1 MRSTCRSFPAS
12 PRATASSTGCQR
24 RPCASSM
31 KHLLPVSFV
40 DDLRTQK
47 LRLTLTLF
55 GIFWGTFA
63 VVVLLAFGT
72 GLERKAEEEMARG
85 TGIVSLQSGIT
96 RNTWRGLPEG
106 RRIRLRPDDVQLL
119 RDEVPGIGLLSEG
132 SFGNGTL
139 IVDERSVQGTLYG
152 IEPDYAPLNEIRLEP
167 GGRFINPR
175 DIQERRHVAV
185 IGRGLSAQL
194 FDVSD
199 PVGRQFVV
207 RGSTFTVVGV
217 LQAREGSRGFLNDE
231 RAFVPATTHRIIFGS
246 AYISSIMYSPVSP
259 DVGAETLERAFAL
272 LGARHGFDPSDR
284 RALGQWDSA
293 EFDNEIRFFLLALNI
308 FLAVVGGFT
317 LLVGGIGV
325 ANIMFVVVRE
335 RRVEIGVK
343 RAMGARRSHIV
354 TQFMAEAALLVATGA
369 VLGFLFAVLVV
380 TLAGMIPVTED
391 MGQPVISGGVALL
404 TAAVLALVALAA
416 GV

>member
-1 MRSTCRSFPAS
+1 
-12 PRATASSTGCQR
+12 
-24 RPCASSM
+24 M
-31 KHLLPVSFV
+31 KHLLPVSFL

-85 TGIVSLQSGIT
+85 TGVVSLQSAVA
-96 RNTWRGLPEG
+96 RKAWRGLPEG
-106 RRIRLRPDDVQLL
+106 RRIRLRPDDVRLL
-119 RDEVPGIGLLSEG
+119 RAEVPGIGLLSEL
-132 SFGNGTL
+132 SFGNGRL
-139 IVDERSVQGTLYG
+139 IADERFVQGTLYG
-152 IEPDYAPLNEIRLEP
+152 IDPEYALLHEILVEPS
-167 GGRFINPR
+167 GRFINRR
-175 DIQERRHVAV
+175 DIEERRHVAV
-185 IGRGLSAQL
+185 IGRGVSAQL
-194 FDVSD
+194 FGDGD
-199 PVGRQFVV
+199 PVGRQLVT

-217 LQAREGSRGFLNDE
+217 LQQRDGSFGFLNDE
-231 RAFVPATTHRIIFGS
+231 RAFIPATTHRTIMGS
-246 AYISSIMYSPVSP
+246 AYISGIVYSPVSP
-259 DVGAETLERAFAL
+259 DVAAQTLDHAFAL
-272 LGARHGFDPSDR
+272 LGARHRFDPTDR

-293 EFDNEIRFFLLALNI
+293 EFANEVRFFLVALNI

-354 TQFMAEAALLVATGA
+354 TQFMAEAALLVGTGA
-369 VLGFLFAVLVV
+369 LLGFLFAILVV
-380 TLAGMIPVTED
+380 ALTGLIPVTEE
-391 MGQPVISGGVALL
+391 MGRPVISGGVALV
-404 TAAVLALVALAA
+404 TTAVLALVALAA
-416 GV
+416 GVFPARQAARLDPVTCLRG